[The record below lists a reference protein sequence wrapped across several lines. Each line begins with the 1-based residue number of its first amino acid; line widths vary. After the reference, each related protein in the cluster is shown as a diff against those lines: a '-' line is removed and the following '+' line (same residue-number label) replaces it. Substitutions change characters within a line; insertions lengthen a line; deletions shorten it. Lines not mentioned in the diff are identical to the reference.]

1 MKTPSLPLGRLSAA
15 AAVAL
20 LTSAAPG
27 LATCY
32 ADYKAKQDNPLT
44 LHYGVIELDDALC
57 VDKGSARDVI
67 ARRIAVD
74 GWTLLNVVSTFGAE
88 DLEEKRESAG
98 AYYLRY

>member
-1 MKTPSLPLGRLSAA
+1 MKTTSLPLRRLFAVTT
-15 AAVAL
+15 VAL
-20 LTSAAPG
+20 LANAAPG
-27 LATCY
+27 FAACY

-88 DLEEKRESAG
+88 DLEEKQESAG